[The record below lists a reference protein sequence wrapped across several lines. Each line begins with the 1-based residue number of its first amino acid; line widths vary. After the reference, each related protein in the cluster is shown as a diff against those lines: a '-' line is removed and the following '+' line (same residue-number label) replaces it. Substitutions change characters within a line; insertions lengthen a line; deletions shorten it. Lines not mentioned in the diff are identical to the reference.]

1 MTKHYSAKL
10 KPILFFYE
18 LSFKTKLGIKAR
30 YNVYKSKTKT
40 HVKI

>member
-10 KPILFFYE
+10 KPIFYE
-18 LSFKTKLGIKAR
+18 LSLILKLGIKAR
-30 YNVYKSKTKT
+30 YIVYKLKTKT

>member
-10 KPILFFYE
+10 KPILFFTN
-18 LSFKTKLGIKAR
+18 LSLILKLGIKAR
-30 YNVYKSKTKT
+30 YIVYKLKTET